1 MQQSF
6 HLSHESSRQTKSIL
20 VISTYA
26 IRIMKSAITMELTLV
41 ELAFV
46 DDTIWELKLA
56 DTLRPAIIDWA
67 NKVTTRPL

>member
-67 NKVTTRPL
+67 NKVTARPL